1 MHADDSAL
9 CSLHEPARVHRFA
22 AWGLIEI
29 SIFFLGSSMIDV
41 MHACG
46 GRHLQTRPG
55 HPRKTVSF
63 VYHLYIS
70 PLLYL
75 YWVHFLPVELLHVLG
90 CISRSKPINVK
101 ACCKK
106 KMLMLCLLLKCVVSL
121 LRKRHTS
128 LQDHISSEST
138 CKTSD

>member
-41 MHACG
+41 MHTPAAAGTCRPDRVTQ
-46 GRHLQTRPG
+46 GRQSRLYTISIYLH
-55 HPRKTVSF
+55 F
-63 VYHLYIS
+63 YIS
-70 PLLYL
+70 IGSI
-75 YWVHFLPVELLHVLG
+75 FLRVELLHVLG

-106 KMLMLCLLLKCVVSL
+106 NVNALLVVEMCRFFAEKTPHVTAGSYF
-121 LRKRHTS
+121 KRVNM
-128 LQDHISSEST
+128 QNI
-138 CKTSD
+138 